1 MEHTEDL
8 AGAGPRMAESTKV
21 RAHRAGS
28 VVWPWVVGGWQT
40 CSALLSARAR
50 LPIPLAPLAVHSP
63 PFDLAPLSQL
73 PERGSRLAALRTWLG
88 IGLKQPVRGWLAGV
102 ARAAP

>member
-1 MEHTEDL
+1 
-8 AGAGPRMAESTKV
+8 MAESEKV
-21 RAHRAGS
+21 RAHRAGT
-28 VVWPWVVGGWQT
+28 VVWSWVVGGRET
-40 CSALLSARAR
+40 CSVLLTARAR
-50 LPIPLAPLAVHSP
+50 LPIPLAPLTVHSP
-63 PFDLAPLSQL
+63 PFDLAPLSQF